1 MSQGPVVAARAAV
14 ALNPGMASA
23 AASTKAAASTTHRR
37 VRDIE
42 NMCQS
47 ASVIGT
53 RGTRGRG
60 PISRGAALPA
70 GQRRPTWL
78 GEGQVA
84 DVPAAVVLVQGQ
96 GLLPGRQRDGDRD
109 GGIGLPAAGVRDVDV
124 PRQV

>member
-23 AASTKAAASTTHRR
+23 AASKKAAASTTHRR

-47 ASVIGT
+47 AFVIGDE
-53 RGTRGRG
+53 GH
-60 PISRGAALPA
+60 A
-70 GQRRPTWL
+70 GEEGL

-84 DVPAAVVLVQGQ
+84 DVPAAVVLIQGQ
-96 GLLPGRQRDGDRD
+96 GLLPGREGDRDRD
-109 GGIGLPAAGVRDVDV
+109 GGIGLPAAGAGDVDV
-124 PRQV
+124 P